1 MIIKKFKLFEEIS
14 TSEFSKNI
22 DEYLYPFADVDFTV
36 FNRYPAGGVGM
47 YNYNHPVLF
56 SKIKNDLESLLDYIS
71 SETDIDS
78 VEIDFKPKSV
88 SKNFWEVTQRQKWSF
103 SARMNEFEDSLL
115 SDIKDDYLIRSI
127 SIEF

>member
-78 VEIDFKPKSV
+78 VEIDFEPTNLS
-88 SKNFWEVTQRQKWSF
+88 SYSF
-103 SARMNEFEDSLL
+103 NVKRNEFEDSLL
-115 SDIKDDYLIRSI
+115 SDMKDDYLIRSI